1 MREGGAGEAGAVGV
15 QLTKKRDCL
24 SVYTV
29 AMRKIQQTY
38 QALTCMLNN
47 LYMSSMIS
55 MMSSAK
61 TKDPPADNEMHLDS
75 ASGKSAK
82 EIKGW
87 DFHDKEA

>member
-1 MREGGAGEAGAVGV
+1 M
-15 QLTKKRDCL
+15 
-24 SVYTV
+24 
-29 AMRKIQQTY
+29 
-38 QALTCMLNN
+38 
-47 LYMSSMIS
+47 YMSSMIS

-75 ASGKSAK
+75 AGGKSAK